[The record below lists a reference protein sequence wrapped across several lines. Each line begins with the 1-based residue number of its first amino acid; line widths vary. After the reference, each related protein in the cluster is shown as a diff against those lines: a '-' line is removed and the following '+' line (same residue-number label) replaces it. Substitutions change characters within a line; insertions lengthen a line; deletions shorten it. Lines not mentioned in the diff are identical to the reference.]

1 MTRVCGRRNVA
12 RHGVFSLRRSAPTE
26 RLPELAD
33 KPFGA
38 ERELHALDRS
48 AVVAIGGN
56 APIVEGQQGTND
68 E

>member
-1 MTRVCGRRNVA
+1 
-12 RHGVFSLRRSAPTE
+12 
-26 RLPELAD
+26 LPELAD

-56 APIVEGQQGTND
+56 ALIVEGQQGTND